1 MRDAEEAEQSAGP
14 TPLSS
19 MNGYTSTAASCA
31 ARRIAEG
38 SFRASLS
45 TGSR

>member
-1 MRDAEEAEQSAGP
+1 
-14 TPLSS
+14 
-19 MNGYTSTAASCA
+19 MNGYRSTPANWA

-45 TGSR
+45 TASS